1 MSSRYNEVCIGEEV
15 DGGCFGLLQERGVL
29 LWFVHSSKFEGPVI
43 VSLEPWVWL
52 KAL

>member
-1 MSSRYNEVCIGEEV
+1 MFLFVAGAGS
-15 DGGCFGLLQERGVL
+15 FA
-29 LWFVHSSKFEGPVI
+29 WFVHSSKFEGPVI